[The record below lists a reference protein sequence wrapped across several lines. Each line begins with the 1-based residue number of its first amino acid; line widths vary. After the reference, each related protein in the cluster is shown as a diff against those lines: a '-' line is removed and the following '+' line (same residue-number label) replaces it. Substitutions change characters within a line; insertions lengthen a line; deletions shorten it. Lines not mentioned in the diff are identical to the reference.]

1 MKGTNKKIKTQ
12 ATDLKQIF
20 AKCISD
26 KVYVVRIYK
35 ELLKLN
41 NKTNDPIFLMA
52 NGMNRHFTKKVIQI
66 AKEPVKKNV
75 QHH

>member
-20 AKCISD
+20 ANHISD

-52 NGMNRHFTKKVIQI
+52 KRI
-66 AKEPVKKNV
+66 E
-75 QHH
+75 